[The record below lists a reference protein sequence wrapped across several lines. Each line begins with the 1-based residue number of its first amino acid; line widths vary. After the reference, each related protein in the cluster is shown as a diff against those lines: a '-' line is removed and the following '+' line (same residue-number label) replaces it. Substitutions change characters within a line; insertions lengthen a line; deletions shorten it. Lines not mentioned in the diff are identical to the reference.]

1 MSALIKAVGFSVLMI
16 FLFGS
21 VTYVLPQVKGEAP
34 EEEEVALGE
43 LTMDDFVAMG
53 ERIYRGK
60 GTCTL
65 CHNNLGR
72 APDMLTYDV
81 KSTSLERLEDNRYQ
95 GAAAGAE
102 DYLRES
108 MVDPSAYVVEGFGK
122 KGSDDTES
130 PMPAVDQPPI
140 QLSDT
145 EIDAVIAFLQHKDGN
160 EVTVALP
167 SADAAPA
174 AAADRAAEPPAVA
187 ENAEQAIAKFGC
199 AACHTIL
206 DSESPV
212 GPSLKDVGTRLDA
225 AQIRSSIIDPKAEIA
240 EGFPPIM
247 PEFPNMALAEL
258 ELVVEYLMQQ
268 TGSQP

>member
-1 MSALIKAVGFSVLMI
+1 MNALFKAVGFSVMMI
-16 FLFGS
+16 FVFAS

-34 EEEEVALGE
+34 EEEDVVLSE

-53 ERIYRGK
+53 EKIYRGK

-81 KSTSLERLEDNRYQ
+81 QAVSDERLEDSRYQ
-95 GAAAGAE
+95 GEATDAE
-102 DYLRES
+102 AYLRES
-108 MVDPSAYVVEGFGK
+108 MVAPSAYVVAGFGK
-122 KGSDDTES
+122 KGSNDTES

-140 QLSDT
+140 QLSAI
-145 EIDAVIAFLQHKDGN
+145 EIDAVIAFLQRKDGN
-160 EVTVALP
+160 AVTVALP
-167 SADAAPA
+167 SGDAAPVA
-174 AAADRAAEPPAVA
+174 AGEATAAPPALA
-187 ENAEQAIAKFGC
+187 QNAEEAIAKFGC
-199 AACHTIL
+199 AACHAVL
-206 DSESPV
+206 DSQSPV
-212 GPSLKDVGTRLDA
+212 GPNLKDVGKRLDA

-240 EGFPPIM
+240 QGFPPIM

-258 ELVVEYLMQQ
+258 ELMVEYLSRQ

>member
-1 MSALIKAVGFSVLMI
+1 MSALIKAVGFSVFMI

-43 LTMDDFVAMG
+43 LTMEDFVAMG

-72 APDMLTYDV
+72 APDMLTYDLGSV
-81 KSTSLERLEDNRYQ
+81 ALERLEDDRYE
-95 GAAAGAE
+95 GKAADAE
-102 DYLRES
+102 AYMRES
-108 MVDPSAYVVEGFGK
+108 MVTPSAYVVAGFGK
-122 KGSDDTES
+122 KGSNDTES
-130 PMPAVDQPPI
+130 PMPSVDQPPI
-140 QLSDT
+140 QLSEI
-145 EIDAVIAFLQHKDGN
+145 EIDAIIAFLQHKDGN

-174 AAADRAAEPPAVA
+174 AEKESTSAPPALA
-187 ENAEQAIAKFGC
+187 QDAEQAIAKFGC
-199 AACHTIL
+199 AACHAIL

-212 GPSLKDVGTRLDA
+212 GPNLRDVGKRLDK
-225 AQIRSSIIDPKAEIA
+225 AQIRGSIIDPKGEIA
-240 EGFPPIM
+240 EGYPPIM

-258 ELVVEYLMQQ
+258 ELVVDFLSQQ
-268 TGSQP
+268 TGSKP

>member
-1 MSALIKAVGFSVLMI
+1 MSALFRAVGFSVLMTLV
-16 FLFGS
+16 FAS

-34 EEEEVALGE
+34 EDEEVALGE

-53 ERIYRGK
+53 EKIYRGK

-81 KSTSLERLEDNRYQ
+81 QATSLERLEDSRYQ
-95 GAAAGAE
+95 GEARDAE
-102 DYLRES
+102 TYLRES
-108 MVDPSAYVVEGFGK
+108 MIDPSAYVVEGFGK
-122 KGSDDTES
+122 KGSNDSES

-140 QLSDT
+140 QLSAI
-145 EIDAVIAFLQHKDGN
+145 EIDAIIAFLQRKDGN
-160 EVTVALP
+160 AVTVALP
-167 SADAAPA
+167 SGDAAPA
-174 AAADRAAEPPAVA
+174 VEAEGAAAPPALA
-187 ENAEQAIAKFGC
+187 QNAEEAIAKFGC
-199 AACHTIL
+199 TACHAVL

-212 GPSLKDVGTRLDA
+212 GPSLKDVGKRLDA
-225 AQIRSSIIDPKAEIA
+225 VQIRSSIIDPGAEIA
-240 EGFPPIM
+240 QGFPPIM

-258 ELVVEYLMQQ
+258 ELVVEYLAQQ

>member
-1 MSALIKAVGFSVLMI
+1 MSALIKAVGFSVCMT
-16 FLFGS
+16 FLFAS

-53 ERIYRGK
+53 EKIYRGK

-81 KSTSLERLEDNRYQ
+81 QSVALERLEDGRYES
-95 GAAAGAE
+95 GATDAE
-102 DYLRES
+102 AYLRES
-108 MVDPSAYVVEGFGK
+108 MVDPSAYVVAGFGK
-122 KGSDDTES
+122 KGSNDSES

-140 QLSDT
+140 QLSAV
-145 EIDAVIAFLQHKDGN
+145 EIDAIIAFLQRKDGN

-174 AAADRAAEPPAVA
+174 AEDETTGAPPALA
-187 ENAEQAIAKFGC
+187 QNAEQAIAKFGC
-199 AACHTIL
+199 AACHAIL

-212 GPSLKDVGTRLDA
+212 GPNLRDVGKRLDA
-225 AQIRSSIIDPKAEIA
+225 ARIRSSIIDPKAEIA

-258 ELVVEYLMQQ
+258 ELVVEYLAQQ